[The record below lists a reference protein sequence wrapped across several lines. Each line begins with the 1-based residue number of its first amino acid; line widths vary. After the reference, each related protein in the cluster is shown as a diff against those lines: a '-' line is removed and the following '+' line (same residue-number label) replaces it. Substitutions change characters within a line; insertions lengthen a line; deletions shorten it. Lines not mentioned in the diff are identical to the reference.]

1 MQPNLIPHSFVA
13 KNMRKRYHLRR
24 KQRSWLQCVSDYQ
37 YIVML
42 VGAVFFVFL
51 ILYIKYQD
59 KQSKQSK
66 QSKQHEQN
74 EQHELRNHTNHF
86 VSPTMH
92 SYWQTE

>member
-24 KQRSWLQCVSDYQ
+24 KQRSWLQYVSDYQ

-59 KQSKQSK
+59 KQREQRE
-66 QSKQHEQN
+66 QREQN
-74 EQHELRNHTNHF
+74 DQHELRNHINHF

-92 SYWQTE
+92 SYW